1 MSGLVTRGF
10 ALGEGAGVG
19 FVTQGFAVAA
29 VVAEVDRALRG
40 SWSASKSKAKELPD
54 LFMEALYS
62 VKAVLVEINGKE
74 LVEPFARTVKKLV
87 VESKEEQVVTSKI
100 TQSSV
105 TSSSRRISISVRQKT
120 NRSHGDI

>member
-1 MSGLVTRGF
+1 MPGLVTRGF
-10 ALGEGAGVG
+10 ALGEGGGVG
-19 FVTQGFAVAA
+19 FVTQGFAVKEVA
-29 VVAEVDRALRG
+29 AEVDRVLRG
-40 SWSASKSKAKELPD
+40 SWSASKSKAKELPE

-62 VKAVLVEINGKE
+62 VKAVLVEVNGKE
-74 LVEPFARTVKKLV
+74 LIQPFARTVKKLV

>member
-1 MSGLVTRGF
+1 MPGLVTRGF
-10 ALGEGAGVG
+10 ALGEGGGVG
-19 FVTQGFAVAA
+19 FVTQGFAVTA
-29 VVAEVDRALRG
+29 VAAEVARVLRG

-62 VKAVLVEINGKE
+62 VKAVLVEVNGKE
-74 LVEPFARTVKKLV
+74 LIQPFARTVKKLV

-105 TSSSRRISISVRQKT
+105 TSSSRRINISVRQKT